1 MSSLKEPYW
10 NPTWWPL
17 ALRTKGFTRGGAEYT
32 ESLTQDHP
40 CCCFCSFLFLVDRV
54 RRPHTTSM
62 PSNKL
67 KGKNPWTLPFSVG
80 STLQSSTLKAWLG
93 KEENILKA
101 RLLSLPDA
109 KRIERL
115 PLELTKVM
123 LFWVR
128 SWGCL
133 WEPPCQGLQVMRRM
147 KFCSFICLFLFWR
160 VGFLILFGLRF
171 GLFCFCLFCCYY
183 YLYYLLEWW

>member
-101 RLLSLPDA
+101 QAAFLARCKANWETTFGTYKGDAVLGEVVRVPLRASMSRTTSNEEDEVLLFY
-109 KRIERL
+109 
-115 PLELTKVM
+115 
-123 LFWVR
+123 LFVAVLK
-128 SWGCL
+128 SGFSCL
-133 WEPPCQGLQVMRRM
+133 IRA
-147 KFCSFICLFLFWR
+147 
-160 VGFLILFGLRF
+160 
-171 GLFCFCLFCCYY
+171 
-183 YLYYLLEWW
+183 